1 MTKRFLLTAILL
13 LSFGYGYSQK
23 KNKKPKVKL
32 PQQQSHSNI
41 GFGVGL
47 DYGGFG
53 LKVGLLS
60 FQHVELFGGVGYNL
74 LEIAGNA
81 GLSIKILPDSKF
93 CPYISGMYGYN
104 AVDVTS
110 VSGSGPIKYK
120 NGETY
125 YGVSVNGGV
134 RITLSEK
141 VFMNTGVTLPFR
153 SDEAT
158 ANGQKYYPVL
168 ISLGL
173 HFLVPNL

>member
-1 MTKRFLLTAILL
+1 MSTRFLFAAFLVLTF
-13 LSFGYGYSQK
+13 SYGYAQK
-23 KNKKPKVKL
+23 GKKFKAKL

-41 GFGVGL
+41 GFGMGL

-60 FQHVELFGGVGYNL
+60 FRYVELFGGAGYNL

-141 VFMNTGVTLPFR
+141 VFLNTGITFPFR
-153 SDEAT
+153 ADEAT
-158 ANGQKYYPVL
+158 ADGQKYYPVL
-168 ISLGL
+168 VSLGL
-173 HFLVPNL
+173 HFQIPNL

>member
-1 MTKRFLLTAILL
+1 MSKRFLFVALL
-13 LSFGYGYSQK
+13 LFSFSYCYSQK
-23 KNKKPKVKL
+23 GKKSKIKL

-41 GFGVGL
+41 GFGMGL

-60 FQHVELFGGVGYNL
+60 FQYVELFGGVGYNL

-81 GLSIKILPDSKF
+81 GLSIKILPGSKF

-120 NGETY
+120 SGETY
-125 YGVSVNGGV
+125 YGISVNGGV
-134 RITLSEK
+134 RIVLSDK
-141 VFMNTGVTLPFR
+141 LFLNTGVTVPFR
-153 SDEAT
+153 SDKALADGRT
-158 ANGQKYYPVL
+158 YSPVL
-168 ISLGL
+168 VSLGF

>member
-1 MTKRFLLTAILL
+1 MSKRSLFVALLL
-13 LSFGYGYSQK
+13 LSINYGYAQK
-23 KNKKPKVKL
+23 GKKPKIKL

-53 LKVGLLS
+53 LKAGLLS
-60 FQHVELFGGVGYNL
+60 FQYVELFGGVGYNL

-81 GLSIKILPDSKF
+81 GLSIKILPDKTF
-93 CPYISGMYGYN
+93 CPYVSGMYGYN
-104 AVDVTS
+104 AVDITS

-141 VFMNTGVTLPFR
+141 VFLNTGITFPFR
-153 SDEAT
+153 ADEAL
-158 ANGQKYYPVL
+158 AEGQKYYPVL
-168 ISLGL
+168 VSLGL
-173 HFLVPNL
+173 QFQVPNL